1 MTDVTWSPSDILGK
15 TFLNDA
21 TTGTLVG
28 HILEKQKQFV
38 VRAEPGSI
46 LDGLNRGPYST
57 FQEACVSV
65 GMYVNGSCAPPGR
78 DTM

>member
-21 TTGTLVG
+21 NGTLVG
-28 HILEKQKQFV
+28 HILEKQQQFV
-38 VRAEPGSI
+38 IRAEPGSI
-46 LDGLNRGPYST
+46 LDGINRGPHLT
-57 FQEACVSV
+57 LQEACVSV
-65 GMYVNGSCAPPGR
+65 GMYVNGTCAPPGR